1 MQAKKTTFFIFA
13 REKQTSN
20 IQNMNKKLINMIAL
34 SVIVLASC
42 TSKPEQK
49 PEAEKPN
56 PFLSEYTTPFQVPPF
71 DQIKNEHYLPAFEAG
86 IAEQQAEIDA
96 IVNNAETPTFE
107 NTILPYD
114 KSGQTLNRV
123 SNVFFNLNECLTNDE
138 MVAIAEQVLPML
150 SKHSDAIMMNPKLFE
165 RIDYVYQHRNEMG
178 LDDQQIRVVEKY
190 HQDFMRHGAGLNAE
204 QQAEL
209 SQINEQLSTLS
220 LQFGNNL
227 LKENAGYKLVIENE
241 ADLAGLP
248 QTSIDAAAEQA
259 KADGMEGKWVFTL
272 SKPSLIPFLQFA
284 DNRDLREQM
293 YKAYYNRGDNNNEY
307 DNKKLVNEM
316 CKLRVQKAKLFGFD
330 NYADY
335 VLDVNMAKDS
345 KTVDKFL
352 IDIFNPAQ
360 KLAKKELAEMQAI
373 ADKEGANIK
382 LEGWDWWYYAE
393 KLRKAKYDFDE
404 NYIKPYLTVDNVRD
418 GMFLAARMLYGVT
431 FTKNETL
438 PIYYPGVE
446 TYEVKEANGDLLGI
460 LYMDYYPRESKSGGA
475 WCTSFRESG
484 HDINGK
490 KIYPVVSLVMNFT
503 PASGDTPALLT
514 WDETETMWHEFG
526 HSLHA
531 FFSDGLYTRTCGNVP
546 HDYVE
551 MPSQIMENWVAEP
564 EVIRMYA
571 KHYQTG
577 EVMPD
582 SLIAKI
588 ENSALFNQ
596 GFMTTELI
604 AASILDMKYHEL
616 TEPQDL
622 DVDAFEK
629 QQMDAI
635 GLMPEI
641 LPRYRSTNFAHI
653 FNGGYSAG
661 YYAYTWAEV
670 LDKDAFNYFKS
681 SGDLFNP
688 DLAASFRKNC
698 LQECGN
704 DEGMVQY
711 RKFRGQDPDY
721 EPYLKARGLK

>member
-1 MQAKKTTFFIFA
+1 MA
-13 REKQTSN
+13 
-20 IQNMNKKLINMIAL
+20 KKLINMIAL
-34 SVIVLASC
+34 SMITLASC
-42 TSKPEQK
+42 TSNNEPKT
-49 PEAEKPN
+49 EAEPKN
-56 PFLSEYTTPFQVPPF
+56 PFLTEYTTPFQVPPF

-86 IAEQQAEIDA
+86 MKEQLAEVEA
-96 IVNNAETPTFE
+96 IVSNAETPTFQ
-107 NTILPYD
+107 NTILPFD
-114 KSGQTLNRV
+114 KSGETLDRV

-138 MVAIAEQVLPML
+138 MIKIAEQVLPLL
-150 SKHSDAIMMNPKLFE
+150 SKHSDSIMMNPKLFE

-190 HQDFMRHGAGLNAE
+190 EQDFVRNGAALPADKQE
-204 QQAEL
+204 EL
-209 SQINEQLSTLS
+209 SKINEQLSTLS

-259 KADGMEGKWVFTL
+259 KSDGMEGKWVFTL

-316 CKLRVQKAKLFGFD
+316 CKLRVQKAKIFGFD

-404 NYIKPYLTVDNVRD
+404 NYIKPYLTVDNVRN
-418 GMFLAARMLYGVT
+418 GMFMAANKLYGIS
-431 FTKNETL
+431 FTQNTNL

-446 TYEVKEANGDLLGI
+446 TYEVKEANGDFLGI
-460 LYMDYYPRESKSGGA
+460 LYLDYYPRESKSGGA

-490 KIYPVVSLVMNFT
+490 KIYPVISLVMNFT

-571 KHYQTG
+571 KHYKTG
-577 EVMPD
+577 EPMPD
-582 SLIAKI
+582 SLITKI

-604 AASILDMKYHEL
+604 AASILDMKFHEI
-616 TEPQDL
+616 TSIDEIKAL

-641 LPRYRSTNFAHI
+641 LPRYRSTNFSHI

-681 SGDLFNP
+681 SGNLFNP
-688 DLAASFRKNC
+688 ELAASFRKNC

>member
-1 MQAKKTTFFIFA
+1 MA
-13 REKQTSN
+13 
-20 IQNMNKKLINMIAL
+20 KKLINMIAL
-34 SVIVLASC
+34 SVIALASC
-42 TSKPEQK
+42 NTKNEPK
-49 PEAEKPN
+49 PEAEAPN
-56 PFLSEYTTPFQVPPF
+56 PFLTEYTTPFQVPPF

-86 IAEQQAEIDA
+86 MKEQLAEVEA
-96 IVNNAETPTFE
+96 IVNNEEAPTFQ
-107 NTILPYD
+107 NTILPFD
-114 KSGQTLNRV
+114 KSGQILDRV
-123 SNVFFNLNECLTNDE
+123 SNVFFNLNECLTDDE
-138 MVAIAEQVLPML
+138 MIAIAEEVLPLL
-150 SKHSDAIMMNPKLFE
+150 SKHGDSIMMNPKLFE
-165 RIDYVYQHRNEMG
+165 RIDYVYQHRNEMS

-190 HQDFMRHGAGLNAE
+190 HQDFVRSGAALSADKQE
-204 QQAEL
+204 EL
-209 SQINEQLSTLS
+209 SKINEQLSTLS

-227 LKENAGYKLVIENE
+227 LKENANYKLVIEDE
-241 ADLAGLP
+241 KDLAGLP
-248 QTSIDAAAEQA
+248 QGSIDAAAEQA
-259 KADGMEGKWVFTL
+259 KKDGMEGKWVFTL
-272 SKPSLIPFLQFA
+272 SKPSLIPFLQYA
-284 DNRDLREQM
+284 ENRDLREQM

-307 DNKKLVNEM
+307 DNKALIKQMLE
-316 CKLRVQKAKLFGFD
+316 LRLKKAQLFGYENF
-330 NYADY
+330 ADY
-335 VLDVNMAKDS
+335 VLAVNMAKDS

-360 KLAKKELAEMQAI
+360 ELAKHELAEMQAI
-373 ADKEGANIK
+373 ADTEGAGYK

-393 KLRKAKYDFDE
+393 KLRNAKYNFDE
-404 NYIKPYLTVDNVRD
+404 NYIKPYLTVDNVRN
-418 GMFLAARMLYGVT
+418 GMFEAANKLYGVT

-438 PIYYPGVE
+438 PVYYPGVE
-446 TYEVKEANGDLLGI
+446 TYEVKEANGDFLGI
-460 LYMDYYPRESKSGGA
+460 LYLDYYPRESKSGGA

-484 HDINGK
+484 YDINGNK
-490 KIYPVVSLVMNFT
+490 VYPVVSLVMNFT

-531 FFSDGLYTRTCGNVP
+531 FFSDGLYDRTCGNVP

-551 MPSQIMENWVAEP
+551 LPSQIMENWVAEP

-604 AASILDMKYHEL
+604 AASILDMKFHEI
-616 TEPQDL
+616 TSIDEIKAM

-629 QQMDAI
+629 EQMDAI

-653 FNGGYSAG
+653 FNGGYCAG

-670 LDKDAFNYFKS
+670 LDKDAFNYFKT
-681 SGDLFNP
+681 SGNLFNP
-688 DLAASFRKNC
+688 ELAASFRKNC

-711 RKFRGQDPDY
+711 RKFRGQDPEY

>member
-1 MQAKKTTFFIFA
+1 M
-13 REKQTSN
+13 S
-20 IQNMNKKLINMIAL
+20 KKLIHVITL
-34 SVIVLASC
+34 SIITLASC
-42 TSKPEQK
+42 TSKS
-49 PEAEKPN
+49 EKSTDQVGAN

-86 IAEQQAEIDA
+86 IAEQQAEIEA
-96 IVNNAETPTFE
+96 IVSNEETPTFQ
-107 NTILPYD
+107 NTILPLD
-114 KSGQTLNRV
+114 KSGEILDRV

-138 MVAIAEQVLPML
+138 MISIAEQVLPML
-150 SKHSDAIMMNPKLFE
+150 SKHGDEIAMNPKLFE
-165 RIDYVYQHRNEMG
+165 RIDYVYQHRNDMG

-190 HQDFMRHGAGLNAE
+190 HQDFIRSGAGLPADKQE
-204 QQAEL
+204 EL
-209 SQINEQLSTLS
+209 SKINEQLSTLS
-220 LQFGNNL
+220 LQYGNNL
-227 LKENAGYKLVIENE
+227 LKENAGYKLVIDNE

-248 QTSIDAAAEQA
+248 QTSIDAATEQA
-259 KADGMEGKWVFTL
+259 KNEGMEGKWMFTL

-284 DNRDLREQM
+284 DNRNMREQM

-316 CKLRVQKAKLFGFD
+316 VNLRVKKAQLFGYD

-335 VLDVNMAKDS
+335 VLAVNMAQDS

-360 KLAKKELAEMQAI
+360 QLAKKELAEMQAI

-404 NYIKPYLTVDNVRD
+404 NQIKPYLTVDNVRN
-418 GMFLAARMLYGVT
+418 GMFEAANKLYGIT
-431 FTKNETL
+431 FTKNESL

-446 TYEVKEANGDLLGI
+446 TYEVKEANGDFLGI
-460 LYMDYYPRESKSGGA
+460 LYLDYYPRESKSGGA
-475 WCTSFRESG
+475 WCTSVRESG

-531 FFSDGLYTRTCGNVP
+531 FFSDGLYDRTCGNVP

-551 MPSQIMENWVAEP
+551 LPSQIMENWVAEP

-604 AASILDMKYHEL
+604 AASILDMRYHEL
-616 TEPQDL
+616 SEPQTL

-635 GLMPEI
+635 NLMPEI
-641 LPRYRSTNFAHI
+641 LPRYRSTNFSHI
-653 FNGGYSAG
+653 FSGGYSAG

-670 LDKDAFNYFKS
+670 LDKDAFNYFKT

-688 DLAASFRKNC
+688 ELAASFRKNC

>member
-1 MQAKKTTFFIFA
+1 
-13 REKQTSN
+13 
-20 IQNMNKKLINMIAL
+20 MIAL
-34 SVIVLASC
+34 SVITLASC

-49 PEAEKPN
+49 TEVEVPN

-71 DQIKNEHYLPAFEAG
+71 DQIKNEQYLPAFEAG
-86 IAEQQAEIDA
+86 IAEQQAEVEA
-96 IVNNAETPTFE
+96 IVNNAEPATFQ
-107 NTILPYD
+107 NTILPFD
-114 KSGQTLNRV
+114 KSGKTLSRV

-190 HQDFMRHGAGLNAE
+190 HQDFMRHGAGLPADKQE
-204 QQAEL
+204 EL
-209 SQINEQLSTLS
+209 SKINEQLSTLS

-227 LKENAGYKLVIENE
+227 LKENAGYKLVVDNE
-241 ADLAGLP
+241 ANLAGLP

-284 DNRDLREQM
+284 DNRNLREQM

-307 DNKKLVNEM
+307 DNKNLINEM

-335 VLDVNMAKDS
+335 VLAVNMAQDS

-360 KLAKKELAEMQAI
+360 QLAKKELAEMQAI
-373 ADKEGANIK
+373 ADKEGAGIK

-418 GMFLAARMLYGVT
+418 GMFMAANKLYGVN
-431 FTKNETL
+431 FVKNETL
-438 PIYYPGVE
+438 PVYYPGVE

-460 LYMDYYPRESKSGGA
+460 LYMDYYPRDSKSGGA

-484 HDINGK
+484 YDIEGK

-531 FFSDGLYTRTCGNVP
+531 FFSNGLYSRTCGNVP

-551 MPSQIMENWVAEP
+551 LPSQIMENWVAEP

-670 LDKDAFNYFKS
+670 LDKDAFNYFKT

-688 DLAASFRKNC
+688 ELAASFRKNC

>member
-1 MQAKKTTFFIFA
+1 M
-13 REKQTSN
+13 S
-20 IQNMNKKLINMIAL
+20 KKLFHVITL
-34 SVIVLASC
+34 SIITLASC
-42 TSKPEQK
+42 TSTPKEPK
-49 PEAEKPN
+49 ADTSAN
-56 PFLSEYTTPFQVPPF
+56 PFLSEYTTLFQVPPF
-71 DQIKNEHYLPAFEAG
+71 DQIKNEHYMPAFEAG
-86 IAEQQAEIDA
+86 IAEQQAEIEK
-96 IVNNAETPTFE
+96 IVNNEETPTFE

-114 KSGQTLNRV
+114 KSGEILDRV

-138 MVAIAEQVLPML
+138 MNAIAEQVLPML
-150 SKHSDAIMMNPKLFE
+150 SKHGDAIMMNPKLFE

-190 HQDFMRHGAGLNAE
+190 HQDFERSGAALPADK
-204 QQAEL
+204 QAEL
-209 SQINEQLSTLS
+209 SKINEQLSTLS

-227 LKENAGYKLVIENE
+227 LKENSGYKLVIDNE

-272 SKPSLIPFLQFA
+272 SKPSLIPFLQYA
-284 DNRDLREQM
+284 DNRDLREKM

-307 DNKKLVNEM
+307 DNKKVLNEM
-316 CKLRVQKAKLFGFD
+316 VNLRIQKAQLMGFD
-330 NYADY
+330 NHANY
-335 VLDVNMAKDS
+335 VLATNMAKDAA
-345 KTVDKFL
+345 TVDEFL
-352 IDIFNPAQ
+352 INIFNPAQ
-360 KLAKKELAEMQAI
+360 QLAQKELSEMQAI
-373 ADKEGANIK
+373 ADAEGADFK
-382 LEGWDWWYYAE
+382 LAGWDWWYYAE

-404 NYIKPYLTVDNVRD
+404 NQIKPYLTVDNVRN
-418 GMFLAARMLYGVT
+418 GMFEAANKLYGVT
-431 FTKNETL
+431 FTQNTSL

-446 TYEVKEANGDLLGI
+446 TYEVKEANGDFLGV
-460 LYMDYYPRESKSGGA
+460 LYLDYYPRDSKSGGA

-531 FFSDGLYTRTCGNVP
+531 FFSDGLYDRTCGSVP
-546 HDYVE
+546 RDYVE
-551 MPSQIMENWVAEP
+551 LPSQIMENWVAEP

-571 KHYQTG
+571 KHYKTG
-577 EVMPD
+577 DVMPD
-582 SLIAKI
+582 SLIDKI

-596 GFMTTELI
+596 GFNTTELI

-616 TEPQDL
+616 TQPQTL

-629 QQMDAI
+629 AQMDAI

-670 LDKDAFNYFKS
+670 LDKDAFNYFKT

-688 DLAASFRKNC
+688 ELAASFRKNC

>member
-1 MQAKKTTFFIFA
+1 M
-13 REKQTSN
+13 RVQT
-20 IQNMNKKLINMIAL
+20 IQILIPMSKKLFHVITL
-34 SVIVLASC
+34 SIITLASC
-42 TSKPEQK
+42 TSTPKEPK
-49 PEAEKPN
+49 ADTSAN

-71 DQIKNEHYLPAFEAG
+71 DQIKNEHYMPAFEAG
-86 IAEQQAEIDA
+86 IAEQQAEIEK
-96 IVNNAETPTFE
+96 IVNNEETPTFE

-114 KSGQTLNRV
+114 KSGEILDRV

-138 MVAIAEQVLPML
+138 MNAIAEQVLPML
-150 SKHSDAIMMNPKLFE
+150 SKHGDAIMMNPKLFE

-190 HQDFMRHGAGLNAE
+190 HQDFERSGAALPADK
-204 QQAEL
+204 QAEL
-209 SQINEQLSTLS
+209 SKINEQLSTLS

-227 LKENAGYKLVIENE
+227 LKENSGYKLVIDNE

-272 SKPSLIPFLQFA
+272 SKPSLIPFLQYA
-284 DNRDLREQM
+284 DNRDLREKM

-307 DNKKLVNEM
+307 DNKKVLNEM
-316 CKLRVQKAKLFGFD
+316 VNLRIQKAQLMGFD
-330 NYADY
+330 NHANY
-335 VLDVNMAKDS
+335 VLATNMAKDAA
-345 KTVDKFL
+345 TVDEFL
-352 IDIFNPAQ
+352 INIFNPAQ
-360 KLAKKELAEMQAI
+360 QLAQKELSEMQAI
-373 ADKEGANIK
+373 ADAEGADFK
-382 LEGWDWWYYAE
+382 LAGWDWWYYAE

-404 NYIKPYLTVDNVRD
+404 NQIKPYLTVDNVRN
-418 GMFLAARMLYGVT
+418 GMFEAANKLYGVT
-431 FTKNETL
+431 FTQNTSL

-446 TYEVKEANGDLLGI
+446 TYEVKEANGDFLGV
-460 LYMDYYPRESKSGGA
+460 LYLDYYPRDSKSGGA

-531 FFSDGLYTRTCGNVP
+531 FFSDGLYDRTCGSVP
-546 HDYVE
+546 RDYVE
-551 MPSQIMENWVAEP
+551 LPSQIMENWVAEP

-571 KHYQTG
+571 KHYKTG
-577 EVMPD
+577 DVMPD
-582 SLIAKI
+582 SLIDKI

-596 GFMTTELI
+596 GFNTTELI

-616 TEPQDL
+616 TQPQTL

-629 QQMDAI
+629 AQMDAI

-670 LDKDAFNYFKS
+670 LDKDAFNYFKT

-688 DLAASFRKNC
+688 ELAASFRKNC

-721 EPYLKARGLK
+721 EPYLRARGLK